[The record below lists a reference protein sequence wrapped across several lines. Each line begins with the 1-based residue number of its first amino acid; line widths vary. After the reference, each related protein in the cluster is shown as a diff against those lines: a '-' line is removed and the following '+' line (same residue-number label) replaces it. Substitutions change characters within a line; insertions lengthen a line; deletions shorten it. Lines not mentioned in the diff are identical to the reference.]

1 MVARL
6 HVVLLRIYQRLPTKG
21 RRVVVRTISPSFT
34 VGSMCFI
41 EGPEGALL
49 LVRQVYRQQWG
60 VPGGLLKRGE
70 DATDAARR
78 EVLEEVGVAVELC
91 GEPAVVVE
99 AEPQRVDVVYRA
111 RILPSSGFELD
122 EATAVP
128 RPCSPEIVDV
138 GWFASDALPELQ
150 HETAAA
156 LVALARS
163 STASPSPPVGG
174 PEPAPSG
181 TDHDSDTVA
190 APGA

>member
-6 HVVLLRIYQRLPTKG
+6 HVLLLRIYRRLPTKG
-21 RRVVVRTISPSFT
+21 RRLVVRTLSPSFT

-41 EGPEGALL
+41 ERPDGALL
-49 LVRQVYRQQWG
+49 LVRQVYRKQWG

-70 DATDAARR
+70 DAIDAARR

-91 GEPAVVVE
+91 GEPAVVVA

-111 RILPSSGFELD
+111 RIVPDPGSLLDGSG
-122 EATAVP
+122 AVP
-128 RPCSPEIVDV
+128 RPCSPEIVEV

-174 PEPAPSG
+174 PAPARVVGDERS
-181 TDHDSDTVA
+181 
-190 APGA
+190 